1 MIINEFGIKINNLND
16 DQKINIK
23 TKLKI
28 IELRQVYDKV
38 GKKK

>member
-1 MIINEFGIKINNLND
+1 MIINGFWIKINNLND

-28 IELRQVYDKV
+28 IELSQVYDKV